1 MLCFGGLLI
10 KVAFSE
16 DNFCKLSLSYMIYRI
31 SKSTVSDNVTPF
43 VYVYVNV
50 NVLIKNLIELGT
62 YVTTPHSYVSLI
74 Q

>member
-43 VYVYVNV
+43 VNV
-50 NVLIKNLIELGT
+50 NVLIKNLIDLGT

>member
-43 VYVYVNV
+43 VNVNV
-50 NVLIKNLIELGT
+50 NVLIKNLIESGT

>member
-31 SKSTVSDNVTPF
+31 SKSTVSDNGTPC
-43 VYVYVNV
+43 VNA
-50 NVLIKNLIELGT
+50 LIKNLIESGT
-62 YVTTPHSYVSLI
+62 YITTPHSYVSLI

>member
-1 MLCFGGLLI
+1 MLYFGGLLI

-31 SKSTVSDNVTPF
+31 SKSTVSDKGTPF
-43 VYVYVNV
+43 VNV
-50 NVLIKNLIELGT
+50 NALIKNLIELGT

>member
-16 DNFCKLSLSYMIYRI
+16 DNFCKLSLSCMIYRI
-31 SKSTVSDNVTPF
+31 SKSTVSDNGTPF
-43 VYVYVNV
+43 VNA
-50 NVLIKNLIELGT
+50 LIKNLIESGT
-62 YVTTPHSYVSLI
+62 YITTPHSYVSLI